1 MANYD
6 AKDTIV
12 RDRILETLELCVPF
26 SIVANATP
34 ASKSMTEDEPSLL
47 FLNTQGIQDIT
58 LADGAVDSQ
67 AELDALTFA
76 VPNDA
81 AGIFNLLLRM
91 NEPVVKIVSA
101 QIIQLNGSEMIN
113 CTFVT
118 GSTNGIT
125 SAGNKVVFNAD
136 SAVNFATT
144 NYNATLIVN
153 YVVGE

>member
-6 AKDTIV
+6 AKDVIV
-12 RDRILETLELCVPF
+12 RDRLLETLEICIPF
-26 SIVANATP
+26 LITHNATP
-34 ASKSMTEDEPSLL
+34 ASKSMNEDEPALL

-58 LADGAVDSQ
+58 LADGAVDSA
-67 AELDALTFA
+67 AELAALTFA
-76 VPNDA
+76 APNDA
-81 AGIFNLLLRM
+81 SGIFNLLLRI
-91 NEPVVKIVSA
+91 NEPVIKIVSA
-101 QIIQLNGSEMIN
+101 QILQRGGSEMIN

-144 NYNATLIVN
+144 DYDATLVVN